1 MMGDGAVTDYSS
13 VGAGF
18 RILILLLL
26 VAVLVLGGLVWFDYL
41 GIVDAQAFLAPVF
54 TMIRGEKI
62 VVDAEDPLL
71 LEKERLA
78 KQLEALS
85 IRSEELNAWE
95 QELEAN
101 RAEVSQMMEQLE
113 EREKTVEDREKVFN
127 ERLLAFENRRVNL
140 RQNADYLV
148 GMPPE
153 NAVKILLQMED
164 QDVIDIFRM
173 TEEQAQ
179 AAGEV
184 SLVSY
189 WLSLMPPDRAA
200 VLQRKMSRK
209 TGG

>member
-1 MMGDGAVTDYSS
+1 MRGVRAVTDYNS

-41 GIVDAQAFLAPVF
+41 GIVDAQRLLAPVF

-71 LEKERLA
+71 LDKERLA

-95 QELEAN
+95 QELESKQ
-101 RAEVSQMMEQLE
+101 AEVNQMVEQLE

-127 ERLLAFENRRVNL
+127 ERLQAFDNRRVNL

-189 WLSLMPPDRAA
+189 WLSLMPADRAA

>member
-1 MMGDGAVTDYSS
+1 MEYSS
-13 VGAGF
+13 VGTGF
-18 RILILLLL
+18 RIIILLLL
-26 VAVLVLGGLVWFDYL
+26 VAVLALGGLVWFDYL
-41 GIVDAQAFLAPVF
+41 GIVDAQGLLSPVF
-54 TMIRGEKI
+54 TLIRGEKV

-71 LEKERLA
+71 LEKERLT
-78 KQLEALS
+78 KQLEALA
-85 IRSEELNAWE
+85 IRSEELTSWE
-95 QELEAN
+95 QELES
-101 RAEVSQMMEQLE
+101 RQAEINQMVEQLE
-113 EREKTVEDREKVFN
+113 ERERGIEDREKVFN
-127 ERLLAFENRRVNL
+127 ERLQAFENRRVNL
-140 RQNADYLV
+140 RQNSDYLV

-164 QDVIDIFRM
+164 QDVIDIFRV

-189 WLSLMPPDRAA
+189 WLSLMPADRAA

>member
-1 MMGDGAVTDYSS
+1 MEYSS

-18 RILILLLL
+18 RVVILLLL

-41 GIVDAQAFLAPVF
+41 GIVDAKGLLAPVF
-54 TMIRGEKI
+54 TLIRGERA

-71 LEKERLA
+71 LEKERMA
-78 KQLEALS
+78 KQLEALA
-85 IRSEELNAWE
+85 IRSEELSAWE
-95 QELEAN
+95 QELEASQ
-101 RAEVSQMMEQLE
+101 AEINQMIEQLQ
-113 EREKTVEDREKVFN
+113 EREATIEDREKVFN
-127 ERLLAFENRRVNL
+127 QRMQAFENRRVNL
-140 RQNADYLV
+140 QQNSDYLV

-179 AAGEV
+179 ATGEL

-189 WLSLMPPDRAA
+189 WLSLMPAERAA
-200 VLQRKMSRK
+200 LLQRKMSRK
-209 TGG
+209 TGS

>member
-1 MMGDGAVTDYSS
+1 MRGIRAVTDYNS
-13 VGAGF
+13 VGVGF

-41 GIVDAQAFLAPVF
+41 GIVDAQRLLAPVF

-71 LEKERLA
+71 LDKERLA

-95 QELEAN
+95 QELESKQ
-101 RAEVSQMMEQLE
+101 AEVNQMVEQLE

-127 ERLLAFENRRVNL
+127 ERLQAFDNRRVNL

-189 WLSLMPPDRAA
+189 WLSLMPADRAA

>member
-1 MMGDGAVTDYSS
+1 MEYSS

-18 RILILLLL
+18 RVVILLLL

-41 GIVDAQAFLAPVF
+41 GIVDAQGLLAPVF
-54 TMIRGEKI
+54 TLIRGERA

-71 LEKERLA
+71 LEKERMA
-78 KQLEALS
+78 KQLEALA
-85 IRSEELNAWE
+85 IRSEELSAWE
-95 QELEAN
+95 QELEASQ
-101 RAEVSQMMEQLE
+101 AEINQMIEQLE
-113 EREKTVEDREKVFN
+113 EREATIEDREKVFN
-127 ERLLAFENRRVNL
+127 QRMQAFENRRVNL
-140 RQNADYLV
+140 QQNSDYLV

-179 AAGEV
+179 ATGEL

-189 WLSLMPPDRAA
+189 WLSLMPAERAA
-200 VLQRKMSRK
+200 LLQRKMSRN
-209 TGG
+209 TGS

>member
-1 MMGDGAVTDYSS
+1 MMGYSS

-18 RILILLLL
+18 RVIILMLL
-26 VAVLVLGGLVWFDYL
+26 VAVLALGGLVWFDYL
-41 GIVDAQAFLAPVF
+41 GIVDAKRLLARV
-54 TMIRGEKI
+54 RRDEV
-62 VVDAEDPLL
+62 VVDSEDPLL

-78 KQLEALS
+78 KQLEALA
-85 IRSEELNAWE
+85 IRSEELTNWE
-95 QELEAN
+95 QQIETKQ
-101 RAEVSQMMEQLE
+101 AEINQMVEQLE
-113 EREKTVEDREKVFN
+113 EREKAIEDREKVFN
-127 ERLLAFENRRVNL
+127 DRLQAFENRRVNL
-140 RQNADYLV
+140 RQNSDYLV

-164 QDVIDIFRM
+164 QDVIDIFRV

-179 AAGEV
+179 GSGEL

-189 WLSLMPPDRAA
+189 WLSLMPADRAA

>member
-1 MMGDGAVTDYSS
+1 MMEYGS

-18 RILILLLL
+18 RIVILMLL

-41 GIVDAQAFLAPVF
+41 GIVDAQGLLAPLF
-54 TMIRGEKI
+54 TLIRGEQP

-71 LEKERLA
+71 LERERMA
-78 KQLEALS
+78 KQLEALA
-85 IRSEELNAWE
+85 IRSEELTAWE
-95 QELEAN
+95 QELETGQ
-101 RAEVSQMMEQLE
+101 AEITQIVEQLE
-113 EREKTVEDREKVFN
+113 EREKALEDREKVFN
-127 ERLLAFENRRVNL
+127 ERLQAFENRRVNL
-140 RQNADYLV
+140 RQNSEYLV

-153 NAVKILLQMED
+153 NAVKILLAMED

-209 TGG
+209 MGG

>member
-1 MMGDGAVTDYSS
+1 MAEYSS

-26 VAVLVLGGLVWFDYL
+26 VAVLALGGLVWFDYL
-41 GIVDAQAFLAPVF
+41 GLIDAKDALAPVF
-54 TMIRGEKI
+54 TLVRGEKPV

-71 LEKERLA
+71 LEKERLD

-85 IRSEELNAWE
+85 LRSEELAARE
-95 QELEAN
+95 RELDARQAKIDEM
-101 RAEVSQMMEQLE
+101 VQQLE
-113 EREKTVEDREKVFN
+113 EREKAVQDREKVFN
-127 ERLLAFENRRVNL
+127 ERLQAFDNRRDNL

-164 QDVIDIFRM
+164 QDVIDVFRM
-173 TEEQAQ
+173 VEETAQ
-179 AAGEV
+179 EAGEV

-189 WLSLMPPDRAA
+189 WLSLMPPERAA

>member
-1 MMGDGAVTDYSS
+1 MEYSS

-18 RILILLLL
+18 RVVILLLL

-41 GIVDAQAFLAPVF
+41 GIVDAKGLLAPVF
-54 TMIRGEKI
+54 TLIRGEKA

-71 LEKERLA
+71 LEKERMA
-78 KQLEALS
+78 KQLEALA
-85 IRSEELNAWE
+85 IRSEELSAWE
-95 QELEAN
+95 QELEASQ
-101 RAEVSQMMEQLE
+101 AEINQMIEQLE
-113 EREKTVEDREKVFN
+113 EREATIEDREKVFN
-127 ERLLAFENRRVNL
+127 QRMQAFENRRVNL
-140 RQNADYLV
+140 QQNSDYLV

-179 AAGEV
+179 ATGEL

-189 WLSLMPPDRAA
+189 WLSLMPAERAA
-200 VLQRKMSRK
+200 LLQRKMSRK
-209 TGG
+209 TGS